1 MKNQLKKVQDIIALL
16 LEGKQIEYK
25 YKGEDYE
32 WRLIDDWNTFSWIVH
47 DIEDIEWRQERE

>member
-1 MKNQLKKVQDIIALL
+1 MKQQLKKVQDIIALL

-25 YKGEDYE
+25 YKGEEYE

-47 DIEDIEWRQERE
+47 DIEDIEWR